1 MQPQGFGARVKDLR
15 QEKGW
20 PQPRLA
26 DAVRALGVPVAE
38 GEISR
43 IETGAIKNPG
53 LAKLVGLA
61 KALGTSTDYLLGLTE
76 SPAPCPPPGSPEAQV
91 KKARV
96 RARRAARAA
105 DEAGA

>member
-1 MQPQGFGARVKDLR
+1 MQPQGFGARVKGLR

-53 LAKLVGLA
+53 LAKLAGLA
-61 KALGTSTDYLLGLTE
+61 KALGTSTDYLLGITK
-76 SPAPCPPPGSPEAQV
+76 SPAPCPPGSPEAQV

-96 RARRAARAA
+96 RAKRAARAA
-105 DEAGA
+105 DEPGA

>member
-26 DAVRALGVPVAE
+26 DAGAGDRA
-38 GEISR
+38 
-43 IETGAIKNPG
+43 K
-53 LAKLVGLA
+53 
-61 KALGTSTDYLLGLTE
+61 
-76 SPAPCPPPGSPEAQV
+76 
-91 KKARV
+91 
-96 RARRAARAA
+96 RAARAA